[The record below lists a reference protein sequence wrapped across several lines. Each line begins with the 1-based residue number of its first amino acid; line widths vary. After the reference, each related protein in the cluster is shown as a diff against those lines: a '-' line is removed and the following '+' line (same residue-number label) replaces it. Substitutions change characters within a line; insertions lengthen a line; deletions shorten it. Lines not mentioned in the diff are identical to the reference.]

1 VSRLLYS
8 LRLVIRSL
16 RRDPAFTAVMIATLA
31 LSVSLFVTAVAA
43 YRRSAAMPAGQPRFP
58 GVYRVQLR
66 HNPLLPFYAMH
77 EEFSGFAA
85 AASNFVS
92 QPQSRAL
99 RGTGIPRAE
108 SPTFIAPLWA
118 GVAGGQ
124 AGSWPVRFCTT
135 DLFTLFAIPFRH
147 GAPWGQTASAQAPES
162 RRADA
167 VDDAGVVL
175 NDVLNTRWFGGA
187 NSVGRHVVIEGR
199 RLTVVGV
206 LARPLVPWPLWDF
219 NPFEERG
226 ELLVPWSL
234 AERLRPAPAVVFPP
248 MAPASWETLASAPHR
263 FIEQWVWLPEGGA
276 LARFEARM
284 ASVDGALRL
293 DPYDPMN
300 AAQNKVAPP
309 YIMFLG
315 LTTAVVLANVLNVA
329 RLLLAKG
336 MVRSAEIGIH
346 RALGAPRNA
355 IFVRQLMEGVLVV
368 LAGSVAGVVLGVPTV
383 VLFDRLIPDLPI
395 QLTVDVRTAGLS
407 VLVCLLLSLLAGI
420 YPAWRVASVAPTRY
434 LGKI

>member
-1 VSRLLYS
+1 MSRLLYS
-8 LRLVIRSL
+8 LRLVLRSL
-16 RRDPAFTAVMIATLA
+16 RRDPVFTAVMISTLA

-43 YRRSAAMPAGQPRFP
+43 YRRSAAMPSGQPRFP

-77 EEFSGFAA
+77 AESSGFAA
-85 AASNFVS
+85 AASNFLS
-92 QPQSRAL
+92 EPQSRAL

-108 SPTFIAPLWA
+108 SPTFVAPLWA
-118 GVAGGQ
+118 GVAGGP
-124 AGSWPVRFCTT
+124 ARPWPVRFCANE
-135 DLFTLFAIPFRH
+135 LFTLFDIPFRH
-147 GAPWGQTASAQAPES
+147 GSPWGRGAVGAPGH
-162 RRADA
+162 
-167 VDDAGVVL
+167 DDDPDDDGAGVVL
-175 NDVLNTRWFGGA
+175 NDVLNARWFGDA

-199 RLTVVGV
+199 RFTVVGV

-234 AERLRPAPAVVFPP
+234 AERLRPAPTVVFPP
-248 MAPASWETLASAPHR
+248 MAPASWEALSSSPHR
-263 FIEQWVWLPEGGA
+263 FIEQWVWLPDGGSRE
-276 LARFEARM
+276 RFEARM
-284 ASVDGALRL
+284 AAADAALRL
-293 DPYDPMN
+293 DPYDPMT

-407 VLVCLLLSLLAGI
+407 VLVCVLLSLLAGI

-434 LGKI
+434 LGKV